1 MNIDK
6 YLNNTRQ
13 TADGIVYKDEDAFNN
28 NPKAIC
34 YISEYGLE
42 ELQEHQEDG
51 EDLTDKE
58 IVEHGI
64 GVTREAIRDE
74 IVSSLAENNVKTT
87 TEEVE
92 SKGIVEFVFG
102 ELNWCYLPSFLDNV
116 PLDEWFFEDEEEY

>member
-42 ELQEHQEDG
+42 DLMDCKEDG

-58 IVEHGI
+58 IVEQGI
-64 GVTREAIRDE
+64 GVTREVIRDE
-74 IVSSLAENNVKTT
+74 IVNSLAENNVKTT

-92 SKGIVEFVFG
+92 SKGIVKFVFG
-102 ELNWCYLPSFLDNV
+102 ELNWSCLNSFLDNV
-116 PLDEWFFEDEEEY
+116 PLDEWFFNDEEEF